1 MPSLHR
7 RRLGAEFGGNGKEFR
22 GPKFVNALFRKKMSI
37 FTPKISDN
45 FVLVIDRIF
54 QALPV
59 LTFSHN
65 YSLTLLKT

>member
-1 MPSLHR
+1 
-7 RRLGAEFGGNGKEFR
+7 
-22 GPKFVNALFRKKMSI
+22 MSI
-37 FTPKISDN
+37 FAPKISDD